1 MIVNSIDVDEIGF
14 PYTDPAVAMPA
25 ATTENGNPTGCNL
38 DGANGVWYNFVP
50 EGDGFATAS
59 ITSPAGASAVTFY
72 TAPDENA
79 IETDLTLVPFNGNQ
93 CVPGT
98 SAIIPT
104 AAGQAYYVFVL
115 NTDGITDIVIDGN
128 NLGADDNTIQG
139 FTYYPNPTDGILNLN
154 SIENIDDVA
163 IYNLLGQQV
172 LNQTIEATSAEL
184 NVSNLAVGAYIM
196 KVSVNGEIGTY
207 KIIKR

>member
-1 MIVNSIDVDEIGF
+1 MPFTFANSS
-14 PYTDPAVAMPA
+14 AMPA

-38 DGANGVWYNFVP
+38 HGANGVWYNFVP
-50 EGDGFATAS
+50 DGDGFATAEI
-59 ITSPAGASAVTFY
+59 ITPGGASSVTFY
-72 TAPDENA
+72 TAPDENS
-79 IETDLTLVPFNGNQ
+79 IETDLTLVDFNGNQ

-115 NTDGITDIVIDGN
+115 NSGAITDIVIDGN
-128 NLGADDNTIQG
+128 NLGTDDNKIEG
-139 FTYYPNPTDGILNLN
+139 FTYYPNPTDGVLNLN
-154 SIENIDDVA
+154 SLENIDNVV
-163 IYNLLGQQV
+163 IYNILGQQV

-184 NVSNLAVGAYIM
+184 NVSNLTVGAYIM

-207 KIIKR
+207 KVIKR